1 MANQQKQRG
10 SSNPLGNL
18 TFIAMAIGALILLFF
33 LARIAFNIVYWIAP
47 FLFLATLVIDY
58 KVVVDYGK
66 WVLGLFKMNP
76 LYGLGASV
84 VTFFVY
90 PVVAFFLFGKALVK
104 KKIGSMKEQLDKKV
118 NGEYAEYEEV
128 ETVETDFVPDG
139 ESLINEKDLIELP
152 TIKPKVKQA
161 QPKSNNSNE
170 YEDLF

>member
-1 MANQQKQRG
+1 MANQQKQQG

-18 TFIAMAIGALILLFF
+18 TFIAMAIGALIVLYF
-33 LARIAFNIVYWIAP
+33 LARIAFNLVYWISP
-47 FLFLATLVIDY
+47 FLFLATLVMDY

-66 WVLGLFKMNP
+66 WILGLFKMNP

-104 KKIGSMKEQLDKKV
+104 KKIGAMKEQLDKKV
-118 NGEYAEYEEV
+118 NGEYTEYEEV
-128 ETVETDFVPDG
+128 EEDFVPDG
-139 ESLINEKDLIELP
+139 ESLIKEKDLVELP
-152 TIKPKVKQA
+152 PIKPKVKQS

>member
-1 MANQQKQRG
+1 MANQQKQKG

-47 FLFLATLVIDY
+47 FLFLATLVMDY

-104 KKIGSMKEQLDKKV
+104 KKIGSMKDQIDKKV
-118 NGEYAEYEEV
+118 NGEYTEYEEV
-128 ETVETDFVPDG
+128 PEDFVPDG
-139 ESLINEKDLIELP
+139 ETLIKKENLIELP
-152 TIKPKVKQA
+152 PIKPKVKQA